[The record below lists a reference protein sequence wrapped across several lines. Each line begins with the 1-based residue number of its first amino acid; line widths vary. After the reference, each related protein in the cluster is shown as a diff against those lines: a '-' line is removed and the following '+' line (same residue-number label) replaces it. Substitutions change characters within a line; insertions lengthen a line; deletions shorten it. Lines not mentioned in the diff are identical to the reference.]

1 MNRASQIR
9 MTNDEIQR
17 NTECRIRPLN
27 TQAPFDIQASDFFR
41 HLSFVIRHQVHGPNA
56 FAKAKGA
63 LHELETLNIERRTPN
78 AKRCGPAGRYSMFDV
93 RRSMFSLSDS

>member
-41 HLSFVIRHQVHGPNA
+41 HLSFVIRQLMVPGPNTCA
-56 FAKAKGA
+56 RA
-63 LHELETLNIERRTPN
+63 EE
-78 AKRCGPAGRYSMFDV
+78 GPP
-93 RRSMFSLSDS
+93 